1 MSCDPACRRVQWS
14 DDGLTSSRPGRAAG
28 YLPSAWRR
36 RAEDGRAITIVEL
49 LIFGAIVVTL
59 SGIGLPMYQKYRNNT
74 YMAKAIVDIRTLEHD
89 IYTFEGFNG
98 KLPDFLD
105 EVRPG
110 YPLDP
115 WKNPYQFQNTTTK
128 KGNAKARWDKLF
140 RPLNTDFD
148 LYSLGP
154 DGQTEENLDRPTSL
168 DDIVRAL
175 NGQFVGLA
183 SEY

>member
-1 MSCDPACRRVQWS
+1 M
-14 DDGLTSSRPGRAAG
+14 AAG
-28 YLPSAWRR
+28 YLPSAWRG

-59 SGIGLPMYQKYRNNT
+59 TGIGLPMYQRYRNNT

-98 KLPDFLD
+98 RLPDLLE
-105 EVRPG
+105 EVRPAEF
-110 YPLDP
+110 LDP
-115 WKNPYQFQNTTTK
+115 WKNPYQFLNTTTK
-128 KGNAKARWDKLF
+128 KGKSKARWDKLF

-148 LYSLGP
+148 LYSMGP
-154 DGQTEENLDRPTSL
+154 DGDTEENLDRPTSL